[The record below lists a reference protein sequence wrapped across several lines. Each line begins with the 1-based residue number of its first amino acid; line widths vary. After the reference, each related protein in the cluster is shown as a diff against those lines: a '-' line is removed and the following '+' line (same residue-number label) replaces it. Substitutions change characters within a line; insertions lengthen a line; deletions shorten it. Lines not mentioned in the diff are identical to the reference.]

1 MKRINHVSEVTY
13 FLLSSAKNLILEI
26 LENSHIINIQV
37 INSISLC
44 ISTLVVILKVMFLP
58 YLSNL
63 VNSLLLFLTS
73 DNELINPYSRSR
85 SGNGIHLSITY
96 LQFLIVRDLDEVV
109 VSLLLFVVSYL
120 NILLSPQEIS
130 SLIIRQDNIEKKQYA
145 QRNSDTFWYSYTL
158 SPER

>member
-145 QRNSDTFWYSYTL
+145 QRNSDTF
-158 SPER
+158 